1 MRHILSFKIFENVGE
16 EIHYYKEFPEVDPL
30 TDLLLANGIFDNED
44 LTALDIKMIN
54 NYFEKLGYSY
64 HRTISFAPHYLD
76 ILVNES
82 DDYVGCHIEIKKHV
96 EDWYIVLF
104 YRKKRTPFGERSYTQ
119 KLEFNRWLCDGI
131 PGVFKLLKK
140 LADEYTFLTDS
151 LIKEDFN
158 LEQINPFAEIDMEDD
173 STAEYV
179 ENTLKL
185 EEYDILDSDVKSIL
199 NINNKLGL
207 DFKHDIKIHAGRGG
221 KEKRVLLLWYNYSNV
236 KFNVAF
242 MMNIRRISEDY
253 FYIFTDARG
262 KYNDITNKE
271 KKYFLCDGIIG
282 LVKFFKHIKNDYLT
296 I

>member
-1 MRHILSFKIFENVGE
+1 MRHLLSFKIFESLE
-16 EIHYYKEFPEVDPL
+16 EIHYYKEFPEVDTL

-44 LTALDIKMIN
+44 LTDNDIKMIN
-54 NYFEKLGYSY
+54 GYFEKLGYSY
-64 HRTISFAPHYLD
+64 HRIIRISNHYLD

-82 DDYVGCHIEIKKHV
+82 DDYVGCHIEIRKHV
-96 EDWYIVLF
+96 GDWYEVIF
-104 YRKKRTPFGERSYTQ
+104 YRKKRTPFGEGSYTQ

-131 PGVFKLLKK
+131 FGVFKLLKK

-173 STAEYV
+173 STANYI
-179 ENTLKL
+179 ENILKV

-207 DFKHDIKIHAGRGG
+207 EFKHDIKIHAGRGG
-221 KEKRVLLLWYNYSNV
+221 KQKKVLIIWYNYGNV

-262 KYNDITNKE
+262 KYEDERYTE
-271 KKYFLCDGIIG
+271 KKYYLCDGVYG
-282 LVKFFKHIKNDYLT
+282 LAKFFKDIKNNYLT
-296 I
+296 F